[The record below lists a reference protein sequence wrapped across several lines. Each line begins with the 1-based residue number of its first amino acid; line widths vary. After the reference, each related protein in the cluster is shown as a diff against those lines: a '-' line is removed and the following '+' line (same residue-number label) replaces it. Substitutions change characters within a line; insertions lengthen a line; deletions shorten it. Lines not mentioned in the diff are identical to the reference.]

1 MKEDLYHRLTQ
12 LAEGAKY
19 DVSCSSSGIE
29 RKNDTKGLG
38 NSKSFGICHTWSAD
52 GRCVSLMKVLLT
64 NNCLYNCAYC
74 INRRDNDIPRARL
87 APEELANLVMEFY
100 RRNYI
105 EGLFLSSAI
114 EVSPDDTM
122 EKMVRVVEL
131 LRKVHQFNGYIHVK
145 VIPGAKQEL
154 VTRCGLLADRMSV
167 NMELPSRSSL
177 SLLAPQKDPEKLV
190 MPMKQL
196 YHGIVQYKEE
206 RRFLQHAPRF
216 VPAGQSTQVIIG
228 ATPDSD
234 KRILSLSEHLY
245 TRYALKRVY
254 YSAYIPMNQGPNL
267 PSLWTKPP
275 LLREH
280 RLYQA
285 DWLLR
290 FYGFS
295 VSELFSDYQE
305 NMDTSMDPKLAWA
318 LQHLEQFPVEVNK
331 APLDLLLR
339 VPGIGT
345 TSARRIVQERRIRM
359 LDYEELKRTGCVLKK
374 ARHFLL
380 AKGRYYGDTLDR
392 NSIQKT
398 LLNVPS
404 TEQISIWG

>member
-19 DVSCSSSGIE
+19 DVSCSSSGVE
-29 RKNDTKGLG
+29 RKNDAKGLG

-131 LRKVHQFNGYIHVK
+131 LRQVHHFNGYIHVK
-145 VIPGAKQEL
+145 VIPGAK
-154 VTRCGLLADRMSV
+154 
-167 NMELPSRSSL
+167 
-177 SLLAPQKDPEKLV
+177 
-190 MPMKQL
+190 
-196 YHGIVQYKEE
+196 
-206 RRFLQHAPRF
+206 
-216 VPAGQSTQVIIG
+216 QVIIG